1 MKNHTEIKIRGYHLD
16 VYRHVNNARY
26 LEFMEEA
33 RWALFEDH
41 IEAFITSGHAIL
53 VVNINISYKSPAT
66 LGDTLDIHSSIT
78 RFGTKSFTLM
88 QRLTQKGSHTLV
100 GEADVTFV
108 VTGPDGHALPIEG
121 KIREILQPFVPPPTA
136 PSPEEG

>member
-1 MKNHTEIKIRGYHLD
+1 MKNQTDIKVRGYHLD

-33 RWALFEDH
+33 RWAMFEDH
-41 IEAFITSGHAIL
+41 IEAFTSHGHAIV

-66 LGDTLDIHSSIT
+66 LGDTLEIHSEIT
-78 RFGTKSFTLM
+78 RFGTTSFTLK
-88 QRLTQKGSHTLV
+88 QTLTQKESHILV

-108 VTGPDGHALPIEG
+108 VMGAKGPLPIDG
-121 KIREILQPFVPPPTA
+121 TIRGILQPFA
-136 PSPEEG
+136 SSILG